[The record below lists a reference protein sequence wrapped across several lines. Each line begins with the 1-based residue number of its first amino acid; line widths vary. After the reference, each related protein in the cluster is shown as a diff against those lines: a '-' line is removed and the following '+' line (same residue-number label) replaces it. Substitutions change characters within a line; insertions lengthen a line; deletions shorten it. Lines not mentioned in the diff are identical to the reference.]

1 MRLANLQNGT
11 CASTLHS
18 AVISF
23 AHSKNGLGEDLL
35 TAMRKPF
42 LLLTAIFVATV
53 ISIAQAQP
61 QSPSSPAESKTIAA
75 IEGGA
80 GASTK
85 EASFNGTSWWNYVK
99 ILAADNME
107 GRETGSAGLR
117 RAQEFVVE
125 QLKRAGLEPVGSASY
140 YQPVRLES
148 RQIVE
153 KESSLAL
160 VHNGQ
165 VEPLTLGDD
174 AIFST
179 RVDLAPSVDAPL
191 VFAGYGL
198 TIPELGHD
206 DLSGLD
212 VRGKVIVIF
221 PGAPAEIPG
230 ALASHYQTAGERW
243 KTLRKA
249 GARGVITILNPAAMD
264 IPWSRIS
271 ANRAHPSMALKG
283 AEFDETNGEDL
294 AVAFNPEKAQKL
306 FEGSG
311 HTLQELIDLVKDRK
325 PLPHFPLVPTIR
337 ARASV
342 NKKVVDSANL
352 VAELPG
358 SDPKLKNEYVVLS
371 AHLDHLGI
379 GEPING
385 DRIYNGAMDN
395 ASGSAVLLDLIAS
408 LKKSPTKLKRSLLF
422 VFVTGEEKG
431 LLGSRYFTTHPTV
444 KPGSM
449 IANIN
454 IDMFLPIVP
463 LKVLTVYGLAESNM
477 GDMARDVA
485 QSLGVQVQADPEP
498 QRNAFIR
505 SDQYNF
511 IRHGVPAL
519 AMGVGFEK
527 GSPQQAIFKN
537 WLTQRYH
544 APSDDLDQP
553 VDLATAGKYEEIIH
567 ALMVR
572 LADNT
577 GRPQWKPDS
586 FFRRYAPM
594 ASGLH

>member
-1 MRLANLQNGT
+1 M
-11 CASTLHS
+11 
-18 AVISF
+18 
-23 AHSKNGLGEDLL
+23 KN
-35 TAMRKPF
+35 PF
-42 LLLTAIFVATV
+42 LLFIV
-53 ISIAQAQP
+53 IVIASFTLVAQAQP
-61 QSPSSPAESKTIAA
+61 PSSVSPESKKTAA
-75 IEGGA
+75 DKNSSA
-80 GASTK
+80 ATDT
-85 EASFNGTSWWNYVK
+85 AFNGTSWWNYVK
-99 ILAADNME
+99 VLASDDME

-117 RAQEFVVE
+117 KAQEYVVE
-125 QLKRAGLEPVGSASY
+125 QLKSAGLEPVGSRSY
-140 YQPVRLES
+140 YQPVRFES

-153 KESSLAL
+153 QQSSLAL

-165 VEPLTLGDD
+165 LEPLILGDD

-179 RVDLAPSVDAPL
+179 RVDLAPAVDAPL

-198 TIPELGHD
+198 TVPELGYN
-206 DLSGLD
+206 DLADLD
-212 VRGKVIVIF
+212 LRDKVVVILA
-221 PGAPAEIPG
+221 GAPAEIPG
-230 ALASHYQTAGERW
+230 ALASHYQSAGERW
-243 KTLRKA
+243 KALRKA
-249 GARGVITILNPAAMD
+249 GAVGIITILNPAAME

-271 ANRAHPSMALKG
+271 ANRAHPNMALKG
-283 AEFDETNGEDL
+283 AEFDETAGEEL
-294 AVAFNPEKAQKL
+294 AVTFNPEKAQKL

-311 HTLQELIDLVKDRK
+311 HSLQELVDLVKDRK

-342 NKKVVDSANL
+342 NKKTVESANL

-371 AHLDHLGI
+371 AHLDHLGV

-408 LKKSPTKLKRSLLF
+408 LRKSPGKLKRSLLF

-463 LKVLTVYGLAESNM
+463 LKVLTVYGLAESDL
-477 GDMARDVA
+477 GDWARDAA

-527 GSPQQAIFKN
+527 GSAEQEIFKN
-537 WLTQRYH
+537 WRTQRYH

-553 VDLATAGKYEEIIH
+553 VNTAAAGKYEEIIH
-567 ALMVR
+567 RLMVR
-572 LADNT
+572 AAD
-577 GRPQWKPDS
+577 GPARPQWKTNS

-594 ASGLH
+594 ASGLY

>member
-1 MRLANLQNGT
+1 MRN
-11 CASTLHS
+11 
-18 AVISF
+18 
-23 AHSKNGLGEDLL
+23 
-35 TAMRKPF
+35 PF
-42 LLLTAIFVATV
+42 LLLTAMFIASVAFT
-53 ISIAQAQP
+53 AQAQP
-61 QSPSSPAESKTIAA
+61 PSSTNPDSKKTTADKSMAA
-75 IEGGA
+75 TTDTA
-80 GASTK
+80 FT
-85 EASFNGTSWWNYVK
+85 GTSWWNYVK
-99 ILAADNME
+99 VLASDDME
-107 GRETGSAGLR
+107 GRETGSPGLR
-117 RAQEFVVE
+117 KAQEYVVE
-125 QLKRAGLEPVGSASY
+125 QLKNAGLEPVGSRSY
-140 YQPVRLES
+140 YQPVRFES

-153 KESSLAL
+153 QDSSLAL
-160 VHNGQ
+160 VSNRQ

-179 RVDLAPSVDAPL
+179 RVDLASAVDASL

-206 DLSGLD
+206 DLAGLD
-212 VRGKVIVIF
+212 LRDKVVVIF

-230 ALASHYQTAGERW
+230 ALASHYQSAGERW
-243 KTLRKA
+243 KALRKA
-249 GARGVITILNPAAMD
+249 GAIGVITILNPTAMD

-271 ANRAHPSMALKG
+271 ANRAHPNMALKD
-283 AEFDETNGEDL
+283 AEFDETSGEKL
-294 AVAFNPEKAQKL
+294 AVVFNPEKAQKL

-337 ARASV
+337 AKASV
-342 NKKVVDSANL
+342 NKKTVESANL

-358 SDPKLKNEYVVLS
+358 SDPKLKDQFVVLS
-371 AHLDHLGI
+371 ADLDHLGV

-408 LKKSPTKLKRSLLF
+408 LKKSPKKLKRSLLF

-449 IANIN
+449 VADIN

-463 LKVLTVYGLAESNM
+463 LKILTVYGLAESDM
-477 GDMARDVA
+477 GDMVREIA
-485 QSLGVQVQADPEP
+485 QSQGVQVQPDPEP

-519 AMGVGFEK
+519 AMKVGFEK
-527 GSPQQAIFKN
+527 GSPQQTIFKD

-544 APSDDLDQP
+544 APSDDLEQP
-553 VDLATAGKYEEIIH
+553 VDLAAAGKYEDVIQG
-567 ALMVR
+567 LMMR
-572 LADNT
+572 LADSA
-577 GRPQWKPDS
+577 GRPQWKQDS
-586 FFRRYAPM
+586 FFRRYAPI
-594 ASGLH
+594 GLY

>member
-1 MRLANLQNGT
+1 
-11 CASTLHS
+11 
-18 AVISF
+18 
-23 AHSKNGLGEDLL
+23 
-35 TAMRKPF
+35 MRKP
-42 LLLTAIFVATV
+42 LLLILLSTV
-53 ISIAQAQP
+53 ILATIAQAQP
-61 QSPSSPAESKTIAA
+61 QSQPALMDGKSAEA
-75 IEGGA
+75 IDGVA
-80 GASTK
+80 GASAK
-85 EASFNGTSWWNYVK
+85 ETHFDGKVWWDYVK

-107 GRETGSAGLR
+107 GRETGSPGLR
-117 RAQEFVVE
+117 KAQEYVVE
-125 QLKRAGLEPVGSASY
+125 QFKHAGLEPAGSKSF
-140 YQPVRLES
+140 YQPVQLVS

-153 KESSLAL
+153 KDSSLSL
-160 VHNGQ
+160 MHNGQ
-165 VEPLTLGDD
+165 VEPLILGDD

-198 TIPELGHD
+198 TIPELNYN
-206 DLSGLD
+206 DLAGLD
-212 VRGKVIVIF
+212 LRDKVVVIF

-230 ALASHYQTAGERW
+230 ALASHYQSAGERW
-243 KTLRKA
+243 KALRKA
-249 GARGVITILNPAAMD
+249 GAVGVITILNPAAMD

-271 ANRAHPSMALKG
+271 ANRAHPSMALKD
-283 AEFDETNGEDL
+283 AEFDETAGEAL
-294 AVAFNPEKAQKL
+294 SVAFNPEKAETL

-311 HTLQELIDLVKDRK
+311 HTLQELVNLVKDRK
-325 PLPHFPLVPTIR
+325 PLPRFPLTVSVR

-342 NKKVVDSANL
+342 NKKMIESANL
-352 VAELPG
+352 VAQFPG

-395 ASGSAVLLDLIAS
+395 AAGSAVLLDLIGA
-408 LKKSPTKLKRSLLF
+408 LKKSAKKPRRSLLF

-431 LLGSRYFTTHPTV
+431 LLGSRYFTSHPTV

-449 IANIN
+449 VANIN

-463 LKVLTVYGLAESNM
+463 LKILTVYGLAESDM
-477 GDMARDVA
+477 GDMVREVA
-485 QSLGVQVQADPEP
+485 QSLGVQVQPDPEP
-498 QRNAFIR
+498 QRNGFIR

-527 GSPQQAIFKN
+527 GSPEQAIFKS

-553 VDLATAGKYEEIIH
+553 VDLASAGKYEEIIQ
-567 ALMVR
+567 ALMIR
-572 LADNT
+572 AANDP
-577 GRPQWKPDS
+577 GRPQWKANS

-594 ASGLH
+594 ASGSY